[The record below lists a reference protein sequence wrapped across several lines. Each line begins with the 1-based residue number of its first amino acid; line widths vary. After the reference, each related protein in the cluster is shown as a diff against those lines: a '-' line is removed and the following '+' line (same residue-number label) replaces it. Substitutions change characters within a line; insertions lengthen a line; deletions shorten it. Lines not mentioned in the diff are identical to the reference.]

1 MAQKIGDGSG
11 GMELRAGG
19 SVTATMQEGPMS
31 QMDLPRLD
39 RNRGAVQAAGLYW
52 MEEVR
57 MKALGTQM
65 NFCEWEIPPLPR
77 GAQLIISPY
86 FTVKCH

>member
-1 MAQKIGDGSG
+1 
-11 GMELRAGG
+11 
-19 SVTATMQEGPMS
+19 MS

-39 RNRGAVQAAGLYW
+39 RNRGAVQAAGLHW

-65 NFCEWEIPPLPR
+65 NFCEWEKTPLPR

>member
-1 MAQKIGDGSG
+1 
-11 GMELRAGG
+11 
-19 SVTATMQEGPMS
+19 MS

-52 MEEVR
+52 MEEGR

-65 NFCEWEIPPLPR
+65 NFCEWEKNPASSR
-77 GAQLIISPY
+77 GPTNH
-86 FTVKCH
+86 FTVFHGKMSLINNSLNNYIYM